1 MKITADKVTRSN
13 ARALKETLMQA
24 AAGGETV
31 LDFAAVAEADSSA
44 VALTLS
50 WVRAVQAKG
59 GTPQVLN
66 VPAKMVSL
74 MRLYGVW
81 DLLKGFC
88 SQRASETAAK

>member
-1 MKITADKVTRSN
+1 MKITADKVTRGN

-31 LDFAAVAEADSSA
+31 LDFAVVAEADSSA
-44 VALTLS
+44 VALTL
-50 WVRAVQAKG
+50 
-59 GTPQVLN
+59 QVLN

>member
-1 MKITADKVTRSN
+1 MKITADKVTRGN

-66 VPAKMVSL
+66 VPAN
-74 MRLYGVW
+74 GVW